1 MLDFMPERTRNSIA
15 AFVVA
20 AVVALGSG
28 ACTVAKWEGDFY
40 PSDASAEP
48 VALATFR
55 SLDACR
61 EAARPLLDRD
71 PKGRVECAKN
81 CKGGHAGIYFC
92 EEIVR

>member
-1 MLDFMPERTRNSIA
+1 MAERTRYSIA
-15 AFVVA
+15 GFVVA
-20 AVVALGSG
+20 VVVVLGSA
-28 ACTVAKWEGDFY
+28 ACTIAKWEGDFY

-48 VALATFR
+48 IALGTFR

-61 EAARPLLDRD
+61 EAADALLDRD
-71 PKGRVECAKN
+71 PEGRVECAKN